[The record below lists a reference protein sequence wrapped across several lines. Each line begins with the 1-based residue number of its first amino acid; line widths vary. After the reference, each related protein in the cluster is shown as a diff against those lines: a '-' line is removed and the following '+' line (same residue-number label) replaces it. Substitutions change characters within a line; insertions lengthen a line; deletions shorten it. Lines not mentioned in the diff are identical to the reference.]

1 MTGVSMASEIENRCM
16 GVCRFARK
24 CKDETVLLEEVCDE
38 DYDCRF
44 HAGRYSEKVDEYHD

>member
-1 MTGVSMASEIENRCM
+1 MASEIENRCM